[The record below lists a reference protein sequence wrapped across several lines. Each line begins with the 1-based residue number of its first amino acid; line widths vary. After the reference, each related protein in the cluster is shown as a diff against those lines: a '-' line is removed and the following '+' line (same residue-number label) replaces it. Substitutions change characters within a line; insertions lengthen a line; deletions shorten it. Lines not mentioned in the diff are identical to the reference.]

1 MEREMKLE
9 LELKEAQNAWGLL
22 CEQKETARKTVL
34 SNAFDSFTAPENTRL
49 TILATSIEFQSF
61 DGRYANTLARLSVD
75 TAYGED
81 YSQKG
86 YEGGYRFN
94 SGGKEEIKFLPAMA
108 KFITIASE
116 KIDVICKLFVDI
128 DLSFGPKLLEARKV
142 RDAIE
147 RELSEID
154 NARQQVKRDNILKLM
169 KSDDGFVPLVA
180 KPNKEYAWDRQ
191 TPLTMK
197 FNWEVP
203 HPVLI
208 KIVGTSVSGKSVKV
222 QVSVARYD
230 GSIHTYEPETVRM
243 DNINSFIHREVNFRD
258 RVESKL
264 EEFEIK
270 QGLLL

>member
-9 LELKEAQNAWGLL
+9 LELKEAQNACGLL
-22 CEQKETARKTVL
+22 YDQKKTARTTVL
-34 SNAFDSFTAPENTRL
+34 SNAFDGFDAPENTRL
-49 TILATSIEFQSF
+49 TIFGTSIEFQSF

-94 SGGKEEIKFLPAMA
+94 SGGIEEIKFLPAMA
-108 KFITIASE
+108 EFMTIASE
-116 KIDVICKLFVDI
+116 KIDVICKLFDDI
-128 DLSFGPKLLEARKV
+128 DLSFGPKMIEARKV

-147 RELSEID
+147 RELGEID
-154 NARQQVKRDNILKLM
+154 LRRQQDKKDAILNLM
-169 KSDDGFVPLVA
+169 KSDDGFVPLIA
-180 KPNKEYAWDRQ
+180 RPNKELAWDRQ
-191 TPLTMK
+191 TRLTIK
-197 FNWEVP
+197 FDWEVS
-203 HPVLI
+203 PVLI
-208 KIVGTSVSGKSVKV
+208 KIVGMTASGKSAKV

-230 GSIHTYEPETVRM
+230 GNIHTYEPETVRM
-243 DNINSFIHREVNFRD
+243 DNINSFIRSEVNFRD

-270 QGLLL
+270 QGSI

>member
-49 TILATSIEFQSF
+49 TILVTCIEFQSF

-108 KFITIASE
+108 EFITIASE

-154 NARQQVKRDNILKLM
+154 NARQQAKRDNILKLM

-180 KPNKEYAWDRQ
+180 KPNKEWSWDRQ

-197 FNWEVP
+197 FNWEVS

-208 KIVGTSVSGKSVKV
+208 KIVGTSVSGKSAKV

-243 DNINSFIHREVNFRD
+243 DNINSFINREVNFRD
-258 RVESKL
+258 RVESRL

>member
-108 KFITIASE
+108 EFITIASE

-154 NARQQVKRDNILKLM
+154 NARQQAKRDNILKLM

-180 KPNKEYAWDRQ
+180 KPNKEWSWDRQ

-208 KIVGTSVSGKSVKV
+208 KIVGTSVSGKSAKV

-230 GSIHTYEPETVRM
+230 GSVHTYEPETVRM
-243 DNINSFIHREVNFRD
+243 DNINAFIYREVNFRD

>member
-108 KFITIASE
+108 EFITIASE

-154 NARQQVKRDNILKLM
+154 NARQQAKRDNILKLM

-180 KPNKEYAWDRQ
+180 KPNKEWSWDRQ

-197 FNWEVP
+197 FNWEVS

-208 KIVGTSVSGKSVKV
+208 KIVGTSVSGKSAKV

-230 GSIHTYEPETVRM
+230 GSVHTYEPETVRM
-243 DNINSFIHREVNFRD
+243 DNINSFINREVNFRD
-258 RVESKL
+258 RVESRL

>member
-108 KFITIASE
+108 EFITIASE

-154 NARQQVKRDNILKLM
+154 NARQQAKRDNILKLM

-180 KPNKEYAWDRQ
+180 KPNKEWSWDRQ

-197 FNWEVP
+197 FNWEVS

-208 KIVGTSVSGKSVKV
+208 KIVGTSVSGKSAKV

-230 GSIHTYEPETVRM
+230 GSVHTYEPETVRM
-243 DNINSFIHREVNFRD
+243 DNINAFIYREVNFRD

>member
-108 KFITIASE
+108 EFITIASE

-154 NARQQVKRDNILKLM
+154 NARQQAKRDNILKLM

-180 KPNKEYAWDRQ
+180 KPNKEWSWDRQ

-197 FNWEVP
+197 FNWEVS

-208 KIVGTSVSGKSVKV
+208 KIVGTSVSGKSAKV

-243 DNINSFIHREVNFRD
+243 DNINAFIYREVNFRD

>member
-75 TAYGED
+75 TAYGAD

-108 KFITIASE
+108 EFITIASE

-154 NARQQVKRDNILKLM
+154 NARQQAKRDDILKLM

-208 KIVGTSVSGKSVKV
+208 KIVGTSVSGKSAKV

>member
-9 LELKEAQNAWGLL
+9 LELKEAQNACGLL
-22 CEQKETARKTVL
+22 YDQKETARKTVL

-108 KFITIASE
+108 EFITIASE

-154 NARQQVKRDNILKLM
+154 NARQQAKRDDILKLM

-208 KIVGTSVSGKSVKV
+208 KIVGTSVSGKSAKV